1 MEKIIATFLSIIVF
15 SAVGFAVII
24 ESGDGGTAF
33 AASLSVEKCK
43 ESNVS
48 AVYVCTGNVVRVDSA
63 VAGEG
68 SVYYKPDG
76 RVVYCPDVS
85 AAEMGAECAQYVMHP
100 NTCSTN
106 NVCDSTISGPV
117 LPANTTT
124 SGTAVQNNTSSKSSS
139 GVGVGIPDI
148 EPNMDVPERVEP
160 PTSEGGISQEMF
172 IFAIIVV
179 GMIAVAIIN
188 YVYFKTKGT

>member
-1 MEKIIATFLSIIVF
+1 MEKIIATFLSIIIF

-43 ESNVS
+43 ERNVS

-68 SVYYKPDG
+68 SIYYKPDG

-85 AAEMGAECAQYVMHP
+85 AAEMGAECAQYAMHP
-100 NTCSTN
+100 NTCSKN
-106 NVCDSTISGPV
+106 NVCDSTAVGPV
-117 LPANTTT
+117 LPTNDTAGTSTSTQNNTTT
-124 SGTAVQNNTSSKSSS
+124 KKPTGGA
-139 GVGVGIPDI
+139 GIPDI
-148 EPNMDVPERVEP
+148 EPNMDVPDRVDP
-160 PTSEGGISQEMF
+160 PESEGGISQEVF

-179 GMIAVAIIN
+179 GMIAVALIN

>member
-1 MEKIIATFLSIIVF
+1 MEKIIATILSIMIF
-15 SAVGFAVII
+15 SALGFAAII

-48 AVYVCTGNVVRVDSA
+48 AVYICSGNVVRVDSA
-63 VAGEG
+63 VIGEG
-68 SVYYKPDG
+68 SIFYKPDG
-76 RVVYCPDVS
+76 RIIYCPYAS
-85 AAEMGAECAQYVMHP
+85 AADMGAECAQYLMQP
-100 NTCSTN
+100 NVCSTN
-106 NVCDSTISGPV
+106 NVCDSTSMGPV
-117 LPANTTT
+117 VPTNDTTD
-124 SGTAVQNNTSSKSSS
+124 TAAQNNTTSNKT
-139 GVGVGIPDI
+139 GGVGIPDI
-148 EPNMDVPERVEP
+148 EPDMSVPERTDP
-160 PTSEGGISQEMF
+160 PESEGGISQEMF